1 MVSELM
7 YSVIC
12 TIKNKN
18 LVGLFLIVGFTSL
31 VVKDY
36 IPANIVQPT
45 TMKKVDKAL
54 LGVVTLTPDFILR
67 PFFNDIIIALPQII

>member
-36 IPANIVQPT
+36 IPANIVKPT
-45 TMKKVDKAL
+45 AMKKVDKGL
-54 LGVVTLTPDFILR
+54 LGVGDGHITSFYAHFLT
-67 PFFNDIIIALPQII
+67 A

>member
-36 IPANIVQPT
+36 IPANIVKPT
-45 TMKKVDKAL
+45 TMKKVDKGL
-54 LGVVTLTPDFILR
+54 LGVGVVTLTP
-67 PFFNDIIIALPQII
+67 

>member
-36 IPANIVQPT
+36 IPANIVKPT
-45 TMKKVDKAL
+45 TMKKVDKDL
-54 LGVVTLTPDFILR
+54 WCRGGHINP
-67 PFFNDIIIALPQII
+67 

>member
-45 TMKKVDKAL
+45 TMKKVGKGL
-54 LGVVTLTPDFILR
+54 LGVGVVALTP
-67 PFFNDIIIALPQII
+67 